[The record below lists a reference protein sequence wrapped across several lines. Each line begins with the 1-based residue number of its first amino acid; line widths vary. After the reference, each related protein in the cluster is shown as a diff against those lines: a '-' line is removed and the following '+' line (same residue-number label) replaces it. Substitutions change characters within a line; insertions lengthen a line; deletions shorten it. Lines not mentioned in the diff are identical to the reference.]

1 MARTSTGTAC
11 RSVNLFHFFL
21 FLPVSPFFICPSA
34 NLLIRCNSNLASSN
48 LSLSLESTTKMIAS
62 VARVY
67 DLQRGLV
74 LSCPP
79 MSQML
84 KIRPRPDFT

>member
-11 RSVNLFHFFL
+11 LSVNLFHFFI
-21 FLPVSPFFICPSA
+21 FASFSFFICLLI
-34 NLLIRCNSNLASSN
+34 NLLIRCNSSLASSN
-48 LSLSLESTTKMIAS
+48 RSLSLESTTKMIAS

>member
-11 RSVNLFHFFL
+11 LSVNLFHFL
-21 FLPVSPFFICPSA
+21 YLPVFFCLSI
-34 NLLIRCNSNLASSN
+34 NLLIRCSSSLASSN
-48 LSLSLESTTKMIAS
+48 RSLSLESTTKMIAS

>member
-11 RSVNLFHFFL
+11 RSVNLFHFFYICQ
-21 FLPVSPFFICPSA
+21 FFICLST

>member
-11 RSVNLFHFFL
+11 RSVNLYHFF
-21 FLPVSPFFICPSA
+21 FIFASFYFCLSN

-48 LSLSLESTTKMIAS
+48 RSLSLESTTKMIAS